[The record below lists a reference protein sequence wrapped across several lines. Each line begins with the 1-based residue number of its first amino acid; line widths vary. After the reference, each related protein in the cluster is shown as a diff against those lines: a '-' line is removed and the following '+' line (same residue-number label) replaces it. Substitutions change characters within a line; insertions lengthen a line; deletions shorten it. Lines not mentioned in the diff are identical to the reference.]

1 MIGIIGGTGFY
12 NVDLFGES
20 EQIDIQ
26 TAYGDVV
33 MMKGKYAGEDV
44 YFLPR
49 HGFTHG
55 RLAYQVTHLAN
66 IDAFRQLGVKRI
78 LATVAAGGIS
88 EHCNAGDLVLLDQF
102 INFHT
107 THYTFGKM
115 SLDMTEPYCA
125 QLRGL
130 LIEQAKRLGYPMHER
145 GTYLSFDGPRYETA
159 AEIRA
164 FRTLGAD
171 VVGMTNAP
179 EAILAREAGI
189 CYSAVVIVTNKA
201 AGLSSDEPDLK
212 AHSNMV
218 KLNSEKVQK
227 LLCAVVE
234 ALPPERACRCQEWYD
249 RAVAARA

>member
-20 EQIDIQ
+20 EQIEVK
-26 TAYGDVV
+26 TVYGDVI
-33 MMKGKYAGEDV
+33 MMKGQYAGQEI

-49 HGFTHG
+49 HGFNHG
-55 RLAYQVTHLAN
+55 RLAYQVTHHAN
-66 IDAFRQLGVKRI
+66 IEAFRRLGIKRI
-78 LATVAAGGIS
+78 FAVVAAGGIG
-88 EHCNAGDLVLLDQF
+88 ETYNAGDLVLLDQF

-107 THYTFGKM
+107 THYTFGRL
-115 SLDMTEPYCA
+115 SVDMTEPYCA

-130 LIEQAKRLGYPMHER
+130 LIEQAKRLGYAMHET

-201 AGLSSDEPDLK
+201 AGLSKDEPDLK

-218 KLNSEKVQK
+218 KQNSEKLQK
-227 LLCAVVE
+227 LLCAAVE
-234 ALPPERACRCQEWYD
+234 AIPEQRSCRCQEWYD
-249 RAVAARA
+249 RAAAARS